1 MATGSAA
8 SRRTGH
14 VLVVGNLKGGSGKST
29 LVMNLACAMAATG
42 RRIAIMDC
50 DPQGTAVSWA
60 AQGTAPVRV
69 YAEPLRNLDHTP
81 DWLDRTDWPRAGC
94 DVLIID
100 LPAVI
105 APAMAASFL
114 IASVILIPA
123 VPNAVDIDGTRRVLA
138 LLETAT
144 RERAGWPPRTFLVP
158 VRVREMEAGLEDWRT
173 RLVRLG
179 LPMTGPIRHASEF
192 DMAYTMGSW
201 VGAKF
206 RGSRANQELT
216 LLADRIMHELD
227 LALPRPPMAASRPV
241 KLAATISWWRRALT
255 VAQPWRAA
263 LNG

>member
-1 MATGSAA
+1 
-8 SRRTGH
+8 
-14 VLVVGNLKGGSGKST
+14 
-29 LVMNLACAMAATG
+29 
-42 RRIAIMDC
+42 MDC
-50 DPQGTAVSWA
+50 DPQGTAVGWA
-60 AQGTAPVRV
+60 SRGTAPVRV
-69 YAEPLRNLDHTP
+69 YAEPLRNLDHAP
-81 DWLDRTDWPRAGC
+81 DWLDRTDWLRAGC
-94 DVLIID
+94 DVLVID

-144 RERAGWPPRTFLVP
+144 RERVGWPPRAFLVP
-158 VRVREMEAGLEDWRT
+158 VRVREMEAGLEDWRS

-216 LLADRIMHELD
+216 LLTDRVLHEIN
-227 LALPRPPMAASRPV
+227 LALPRPPAPLTQPVRPEP
-241 KLAATISWWRRALT
+241 LPWWRRALT
-255 VAQPWRAA
+255 LAQPWRAA
-263 LNG
+263 FTG

>member
-1 MATGSAA
+1 MATGPATV
-8 SRRTGH
+8 RRPGH

-42 RRIAIMDC
+42 RRVAIMDC
-50 DPQGTAVSWA
+50 DPQGTAVGWA
-60 AQGTAPVRV
+60 SRGTAPVRV
-69 YAEPLRNLDHTP
+69 YAEPLRNLDHAP
-81 DWLDRTDWPRAGC
+81 DWLDRTDWLRAGC
-94 DVLIID
+94 DVLVID

-144 RERAGWPPRTFLVP
+144 RERVGWPPRAFLVP
-158 VRVREMEAGLEDWRT
+158 VRVREMEAGLEDWRS

-216 LLADRIMHELD
+216 LLTDHVLHEINLT
-227 LALPRPPMAASRPV
+227 LPRPPTPLTQPARPEP
-241 KLAATISWWRRALT
+241 LPWWRRALT
-255 VAQPWRAA
+255 LAQPWRAA
-263 LNG
+263 FTG